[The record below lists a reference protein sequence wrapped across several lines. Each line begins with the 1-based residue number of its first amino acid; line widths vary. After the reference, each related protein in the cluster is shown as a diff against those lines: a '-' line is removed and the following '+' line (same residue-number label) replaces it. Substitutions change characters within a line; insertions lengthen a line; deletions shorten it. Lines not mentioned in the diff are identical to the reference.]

1 MTGEGEGEGKGFE
14 QRHEHNQKLSLLLD
28 NHLNVNEMIYCCVD
42 ANEKSFFF
50 LFLVANKFV
59 TL

>member
-1 MTGEGEGEGKGFE
+1 MMVEGEGEGKGFE

-50 LFLVANKFV
+50 CF
-59 TL
+59 